1 MNVWAKILSW
11 RNLLDG
17 DLRLLSLWCFW
28 LAHSILRLLG
38 YLLWFS
44 SFLADSEGSISANA
58 LHLLQT
64 SDVDQT
70 LDCRLDV
77 CIYLKVIKIK
87 EVLTLSKVMEIR
99 NCKLEIR
106 NKVKL

>member
-1 MNVWAKILSW
+1 MNAWAKILSW

-17 DLRLLSLWCFW
+17 DLRLLSLRCFW
-28 LAHSILRLLG
+28 LAHSILWFLG

-44 SFLADSEGSISANA
+44 SSSFLADSKRSSCANA

-77 CIYLKVIKIK
+77 CIYLKVIKIN
-87 EVLTLSKVMEIR
+87 EVLTLSKMMKI
-99 NCKLEIR
+99 K
-106 NKVKL
+106 K

>member
-28 LAHSILRLLG
+28 LGNSILRLLG

-44 SFLADSEGSISANA
+44 SSSFLADSKRSSSAKA

-64 SDVDQT
+64 TDVDQA

-87 EVLTLSKVMEIR
+87 EVLTLNKKMEI
-99 NCKLEIR
+99 K
-106 NKVKL
+106 